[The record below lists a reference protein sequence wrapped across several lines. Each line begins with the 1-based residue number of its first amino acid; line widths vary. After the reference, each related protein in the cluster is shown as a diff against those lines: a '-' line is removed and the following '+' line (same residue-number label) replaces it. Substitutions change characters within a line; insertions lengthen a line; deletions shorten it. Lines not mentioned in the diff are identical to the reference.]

1 MCKHPDHLSAA
12 DFFKEQRGPLCTSY
26 ISATLNNLLVY
37 RTNWTVHKKWKYED
51 WFFYKFHFL
60 RVMST
65 VLSFNVKI
73 NGYILRENGFIY
85 IYILIQC
92 WESDILFS
100 DGAKFTFEKIT
111 SGPSLPWLC
120 HFNYTHN
127 NNTIKLRVIC
137 QLIYTN
143 ND

>member
-37 RTNWTVHKKWKYED
+37 RANWTVHKKWKYED

-85 IYILIQC
+85 ISWFNAENQIFYFLMVQNSPLKKLQAAPVYPGCATLTIH
-92 WESDILFS
+92 
-100 DGAKFTFEKIT
+100 TTIT
-111 SGPSLPWLC
+111 
-120 HFNYTHN
+120 
-127 NNTIKLRVIC
+127 
-137 QLIYTN
+137 QLS
-143 ND
+143 